1 MLAKH
6 YWHAFTRSLQYFLSS
21 QTNYKEP
28 EFVETCIYSVHA
40 WSINYCIDV
49 CTWNQSMVQQLT
61 REGNILSL
69 VLNASPMGLIASTT
83 WSCSLTR
90 SMNML
95 NRARG
100 VPSVCLDFSR
110 ALCVCVGSRRWRT
123 VCQELA
129 RAVST
134 SLKVT
139 EDQWMHVTLNSINYT
154 S

>member
-1 MLAKH
+1 
-6 YWHAFTRSLQYFLSS
+6 
-21 QTNYKEP
+21 
-28 EFVETCIYSVHA
+28 
-40 WSINYCIDV
+40 
-49 CTWNQSMVQQLT
+49 MVQQLT

-110 ALCVCVGSRRWRT
+110 ALCVCVGGGVEWG
-123 VCQELA
+123 
-129 RAVST
+129 
-134 SLKVT
+134 
-139 EDQWMHVTLNSINYT
+139 
-154 S
+154 